1 MMKYFLL
8 VWVLICIF
16 TTYTF
21 MALVGAPQES
31 VVIEENLP
39 QESVEPL
46 IEVVDETNTPESVEP
61 DPRAVSEKAT
71 NVSEKATNVASSEVE
86 CMALNIYHEARSD
99 NFAGKIAVADVVL
112 NRVESNRYPNTVC
125 EVVEQ
130 SKLRTNWKGN
140 VVPVKNMCQFS
151 WFCDGLSDEPY
162 DAGSWEEAFAVAE
175 ASLTQDKYRGIT
187 EGATHYHATYVTPNW
202 IDDRGM
208 QVVGRIGQHKFYRW
222 Q

>member
-8 VWVLICIF
+8 MWVLICIF

-21 MALVGAPQES
+21 MTLVDAPQES

-39 QESVEPL
+39 QESVA
-46 IEVVDETNTPESVEP
+46 IEENLPQESVDETNTTESVAL
-61 DPRAVSEKAT
+61 DPRA
-71 NVSEKATNVASSEVE
+71 VE

-130 SKLRTNWKGN
+130 SKLRTNWKGD

-175 ASLTQDKYRGIT
+175 VSLTQDKYRGIT
-187 EGATHYHATYVTPNW
+187 EGATHYHATYVAPNW